1 VLAGALILNE
11 VSGVPQ
17 RGNVFASGHY
27 YHIYNRGADHAPIFF
42 NDQNFDYCLDLIA
55 RYRQPY
61 GASIIAYCLMPNHY
75 HFLLRQETDLPL
87 SKFIGVVFNAYVQV
101 VNQQQERTGTL
112 FAGRF
117 KHVWIDRDEYLIH
130 LCRYIHLNPVSAHL
144 VSQPN
149 EWSFSNYREWIGQR
163 SEVLCD
169 ERFMHEFS
177 PIVGTYRAFVEDYL
191 HEQCVLE
198 NLNPYLLD

>member
-1 VLAGALILNE
+1 MLAGALILNE
-11 VSGVPQ
+11 VRSVPQ

-27 YHIYNRGADHAPIFF
+27 YHIYNRGAGRAPIFF
-42 NDQNFDYCLDLIA
+42 NEQNFDYCLDLIA
-55 RYRQPY
+55 RYRKSY

-75 HFLLRQETDLPL
+75 HLLLRQETDLPL
-87 SKFIGVVFNAYVQV
+87 SKFVGVVFNAYVQA

-117 KHVWIDRDEYLIH
+117 KHIWIDRDEYLIH

-144 VSQPN
+144 VSQPA
-149 EWSFSNYREWIGQR
+149 EWAFSNYREWIGQR

-169 ERFMHEFS
+169 ERFMQEFV
-177 PIVGTYRAFVEDYL
+177 PIVGTYRVFVEDY
-191 HEQCVLE
+191 HEQRAFDK
-198 NLNPYLLD
+198 LNPYLFD